1 MTQSVIGA
9 DAEAGRGRPEEA
21 GFVEDIL
28 LLPLFAENEASGCSG
43 G

>member
-1 MTQSVIGA
+1 M
-9 DAEAGRGRPEEA
+9 RRPEEA

-28 LLPLFAENEASGCSG
+28 LLPLFAGKEASGCSG